1 MRKILY
7 FFITLL
13 IISGCKKSSFVSDF
27 DQTPEDRMATSIAL
41 VSNTLTSASNGWVA
55 TLSTSAGGGFG
66 FYMTFDNQQN
76 VSMYADLTDDASIT
90 SANSTYRVKTGLGA
104 DLIFDTYNY
113 LSMLADPNASAF
125 GGTQPTGFKSD
136 VEFTYVRSS
145 ADSIVFIGKQYRQL
159 LKMVKATAAQKATYT
174 AGGYKTAINKV
185 KDYFAAVKYPY
196 IEITSGSAV
205 LKVGLSVNTSSGL
218 ASGKR
223 GTLTGVLAD
232 GVSTASGTGKF
243 AFNLTGADFV
253 GSDFVYQGITFVRLA
268 WKDAATLALY
278 DSTGK
283 EYILK
288 SNPVPLTPLALL
300 YGFPTTYT
308 YRKIMIGGTS
318 PVAGGAL
325 LPSGVTSQFNTVY
338 QAMVTRLAALSP
350 ARTIV
355 GISFTLTGNSTAI
368 LNVSPNNGTS
378 TFSANA
384 TFSYSI
390 TDGVITLTKPIY
402 DSNWTARG
410 TEYDGIKNFFLS
422 GPFKIDWVT
431 STNPSSPLLG
441 GLYRVADA
449 TSFFYGT
456 L

>member
-7 FFITLL
+7 FFITIL

-66 FYMTFDNQQN
+66 FYMIFDDKQN

-159 LKMVKATAAQKATYT
+159 LKMVKATAAQKAIYT

-185 KDYFAAVKYPY
+185 KDFFATVKFPY
-196 IEITSGSAV
+196 IEIASGTTT
-205 LKVGLSVNTSSGL
+205 LKVAFSLNTTSTL
-218 ASGKR
+218 AVGKR
-223 GTLTGVLAD
+223 GTLTGILAD
-232 GVSTASGTGKF
+232 GVSTASGTGKYAFTLNGVDF
-243 AFNLTGADFV
+243 AGDN
-253 GSDFVYQGITFVRLA
+253 FVYQGITFVRMA
-268 WKDAATLALY
+268 WKDTATLALY

-283 EYILK
+283 EYIIK
-288 SNPVPLTPLALL
+288 SSPAPLTPLTLL
-300 YGFPTTYT
+300 FGFPSTFT
-308 YRKIMIGGTS
+308 YRKISITGS
-318 PVAGGAL
+318 
-325 LPSGVTSQFNTVY
+325 LPTGVTSGFNSVY
-338 QAMVTRLAALSP
+338 AAVLSNFVSTG
-350 ARTIV
+350 RVVNYTTI
-355 GISFTLTGNSTAI
+355 TLTGNST
-368 LNVSPNNGTS
+368 LQVYVSYNSGA
-378 TFSANA
+378 SAFVA
-384 TFSYSI
+384 TADYTYTRSG
-390 TDGVITLTKPIY
+390 DVITLGASPVY
-402 DSNWTARG
+402 SANWVTRA
-410 TEYDGIKNFFLS
+410 TQLLPLTNYMLS

-431 STNPSSPLLG
+431 STNPNAGLLG
-441 GLYRVADA
+441 GLYKTTDVS
-449 TSFFYGT
+449 SFIYGT